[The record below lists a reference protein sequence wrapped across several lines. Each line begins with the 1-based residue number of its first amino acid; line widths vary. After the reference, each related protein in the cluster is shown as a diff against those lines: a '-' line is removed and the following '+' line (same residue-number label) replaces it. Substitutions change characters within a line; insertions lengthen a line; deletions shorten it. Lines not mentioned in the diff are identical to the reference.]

1 MAMGSCR
8 SAIVPYIVQRD
19 KKYSFYVMILADMFS
34 EKRESSMERWFT
46 YTAALSKSMK
56 AMITDLVLL
65 VRFPTEIWVSKWIDV
80 S

>member
-34 EKRESSMERWFT
+34 EKRESSMER
-46 YTAALSKSMK
+46 
-56 AMITDLVLL
+56 
-65 VRFPTEIWVSKWIDV
+65 
-80 S
+80 